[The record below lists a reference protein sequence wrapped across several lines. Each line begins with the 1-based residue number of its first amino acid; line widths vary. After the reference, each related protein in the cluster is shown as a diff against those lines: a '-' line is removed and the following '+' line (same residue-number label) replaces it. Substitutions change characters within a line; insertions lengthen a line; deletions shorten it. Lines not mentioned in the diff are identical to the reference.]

1 MYNHLLDTF
10 IAVVESGS
18 FNKASSILFKTPPA
32 IMKQI
37 NLLEEELDLKLFER
51 KAHGITLTPQGEQ
64 IYKDALFIKD
74 YSVRAL
80 LEAKRLEES
89 NHITFKIGTSLLNP
103 AKPFVDLWYPKSRI
117 IYTQ

>member
-1 MYNHLLDTF
+1 
-10 IAVVESGS
+10 
-18 FNKASSILFKTPPA
+18 
-32 IMKQI
+32 MKQI

-51 KAHGITLTPQGEQ
+51 KAHGIKLTPQGEQ

-103 AKPFVDLWYPKSRI
+103 AKMLLALLKLPLSTTAIKVSKRRLYIKLKIQNIS
-117 IYTQ
+117 QKKN